1 MKQVEAA
8 ALPRDPPPAGPPWD
22 LPLGEAPLAFVD
34 LEMTGLA
41 IGTDRVVE
49 LCIERVRG
57 DRVEARLETL
67 VHPEGRGGAE
77 EVHGLDAAALADAP
91 PFAAIAA
98 QVATLLDGAIVVAHG
113 AGWDLAFLRDELG
126 RVGLAASCPRHALD
140 TLTLARR
147 ALYLHSYALG
157 SVAVALG
164 TNVDRAHRAGGD
176 VATLR
181 GIFGPLVAA
190 LEPKTPRDLWDV
202 RVGERVARPGIV
214 AALEAALEAAV
225 GHGTPVEIV
234 YRPARGG
241 PESLTFVV
249 QSIESEPPRIHGYT
263 LPARG
268 RRDLRIDRILRVD
281 PLKAP

>member
-1 MKQVEAA
+1 MKQDEAA
-8 ALPRDPPPAGPPWD
+8 ALPRDPPPAGAPWD
-22 LPLGEAPLAFVD
+22 LPLAEAPLAFVD

-67 VHPEGRGGAE
+67 VHPEGRAGAE
-77 EVHGLDAAALADAP
+77 AVHGLDAAALADAP
-91 PFAAIAA
+91 PFAAIAE
-98 QVATLLDGAIVVAHG
+98 QVAELLDGAIVVAHG
-113 AGWDLAFLRDELG
+113 AGWDVAFLRDELG
-126 RVGLAASCPRHALD
+126 RVGLGARCPRHALD

-164 TNVDRAHRAGGD
+164 VVVDRAHRAGGD

-190 LEPKTPRDLWDV
+190 LEPKKPRDLWDV

-214 AALEAALEAAV
+214 AALEAVV
-225 GHGTPVEIV
+225 GRGQPVEIV

-241 PESLTFVV
+241 PETLTFVV

-268 RRDLRIDRILRVD
+268 RRDLRIDRILRVE
-281 PLKAP
+281 PVKVG

>member
-1 MKQVEAA
+1 VKQDEAA
-8 ALPRDPPPAGPPWD
+8 ALPRDPPPAGAPWD
-22 LPLGEAPLAFVD
+22 LPIADAPLAFVD
-34 LEMTGLA
+34 LEMTGLS

-98 QVATLLDGAIVVAHG
+98 QVAELLDGAIVVAHG

-126 RVGLAASCPRHALD
+126 RVGRAASCPRHALD

-157 SVAVALG
+157 SVALALG
-164 TNVDRAHRAGGD
+164 TGADRAHRAGGD

-181 GIFGPLVAA
+181 GIFGPLIAA

-214 AALEAALEAAV
+214 AALEAVVGRGVAV
-225 GHGTPVEIV
+225 EVV

-241 PESLTFVV
+241 PETLTFVV

-268 RRDLRIDRILRVD
+268 RRDLRIDRILRVE